1 MYDIDLKRV
10 EKKLSCLIRK
20 GFFNGNDVYLFGVS
34 DSTRQIIQVLR
45 RYSIEPKYILDN
57 DKNKQGSYFSLVKTI
72 PVEDAIK
79 KADNNSVYLIYSHF
93 WREMI
98 VQLKNEG
105 INRKRICQLY
115 KKESALKYPYMI
127 YRAQTLYHKF
137 IKEYGKLPIFICPY
151 TGTGDIYL
159 IGTFWKQYLEGKGI
173 TNYIFIVALAI
184 TVGELGDKT
193 FLASIGLGFEYPNY
207 KLSLIA
213 GAILGMVVSNFI
225 AIAFGKF
232 LESKISSKYI
242 KIISSIVFIIFGIV
256 GLWALLF

>member
-1 MYDIDLKRV
+1 MEALYPFFIAFTIIFLAELGDKTQLLVMSFASKSKIRNILLGVALGTLLSHGIAIIFGSKISYLQNKQTLLILKIITNLTFLIIGILGFIPQK
-10 EKKLSCLIRK
+10 ENSNESEKGILKKL
-20 GFFNGNDVYLFGVS
+20 
-34 DSTRQIIQVLR
+34 TT
-45 RYSIEPKYILDN
+45 
-57 DKNKQGSYFSLVKTI
+57 FS
-72 PVEDAIK
+72 
-79 KADNNSVYLIYSHF
+79 
-93 WREMI
+93 
-98 VQLKNEG
+98 
-105 INRKRICQLY
+105 
-115 KKESALKYPYMI
+115 
-127 YRAQTLYHKF
+127 
-137 IKEYGKLPIFICPY
+137 
-151 TGTGDIYL
+151 
-159 IGTFWKQYLEGKGI
+159 